1 MALTN
6 KERDLIK
13 EAADLITRET
23 AAGERIILRGFGTFK
38 QVTKAAR
45 KAKNPRTGEVVDV
58 PARTVLAF
66 KASK

>member
-1 MALTN
+1 MALTT

-13 EAADLITRET
+13 EAMELVTREAT
-23 AAGERIILRGFGTFK
+23 AGEKIILRGVGTFK

-45 KAKNPRTGEVVDV
+45 KAKNPKTGEVIDV

>member
-1 MALTN
+1 MALTS

-13 EAADLITRET
+13 EAMELVSREA
-23 AAGERIILRGFGTFK
+23 AAGEKIILRGVGTFK
-38 QVTKAAR
+38 QITKAAR
-45 KAKNPRTGEVVDV
+45 TAKNPKTGETVNV

>member
-6 KERDLIK
+6 KERELVK
-13 EAADLITRET
+13 EAMELVAREA
-23 AAGERIILRGFGTFK
+23 AAGERIILRGIGTFK

-45 KAKNPRTGEVVDV
+45 TAKNPKTGETVNV
-58 PARTVLAF
+58 PERTALHF